1 MPTVNNHDVA
11 GIARRINRFIDEL
24 QKSVSSESSQ
34 INAYDLERSRTY
46 LKAVE
51 EYHNWVMSQ
60 PQLDLP
66 ETHPRQINVED
77 GPALVSVEN
86 ESLTD
91 LVYMLALTRDEVLN
105 GQSARQG
112 SGLVIFDSNR
122 LMAIV
127 QKMNAFLETYV
138 SEVTPLDLPE
148 SSPMRS
154 GAQDGRAG
162 I

>member
-1 MPTVNNHDVA
+1 MPIVNNHDVA
-11 GIARRINRFIDEL
+11 GLARRINRFIDEL

-34 INAYDLERSRTY
+34 INAYDLERSKTY
-46 LKAVE
+46 LQAVE
-51 EYHNWVMSQ
+51 EYHNWVTSQ

-66 ETHPRQINVED
+66 ETHPRQINVEE
-77 GPALVSVEN
+77 GPALLNVEN

-91 LVYMLALTRDEVLN
+91 LVYMMSLTRDEILN

-112 SGLVIFDSNR
+112 SGLVVFDSNR

-127 QKMNAFLETYV
+127 EKMNAFLDTYV
-138 SEVTPLDLPE
+138 SQVTPLDLPE

-154 GAQDGRAG
+154 GAEEGRGG